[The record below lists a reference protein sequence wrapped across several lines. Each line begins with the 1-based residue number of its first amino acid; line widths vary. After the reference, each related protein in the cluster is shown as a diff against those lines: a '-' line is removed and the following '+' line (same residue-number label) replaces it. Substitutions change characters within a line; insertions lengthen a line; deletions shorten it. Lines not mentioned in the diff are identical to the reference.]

1 MERAYK
7 TMTSSGGMN
16 IAFGI
21 VMIVIGITS
30 GVITIVNGARLL
42 KHRGEITSFRA
53 VRPDRTGDNLK
64 EYYFE
69 SETS

>member
-7 TMTSSGGMN
+7 TMKPSGGMN

-42 KHRGEITSFRA
+42 KHRGEITF
-53 VRPDRTGDNLK
+53 
-64 EYYFE
+64 
-69 SETS
+69 

>member
-42 KHRGEITSFRA
+42 QHRGEITF
-53 VRPDRTGDNLK
+53 
-64 EYYFE
+64 
-69 SETS
+69 